1 MQFRV
6 VSQQLSLDEAE
17 VSFARDFASAGALPR
32 ALSTVRLKLN
42 ETEDLPNVAPGEIQ
56 LLCTNCV
63 VRSRRSDVTYRIPAL
78 RLTTLITDED
88 IVAGVAQVIVGFHGF
103 ARVEVVD
110 LNDEPLVREHV
121 LGVALPSMSIEVKG
135 PEGSPLHVLL
145 PPGEY
150 MAYLAGSR
158 PVQVRFVVREHEED
172 AGTIRLRDSPNSDGQ
187 T

>member
-1 MQFRV
+1 MQFRL

-103 ARVEVVD
+103 ARVE
-110 LNDEPLVREHV
+110 
-121 LGVALPSMSIEVKG
+121 SSI
-135 PEGSPLHVLL
+135 
-145 PPGEY
+145 
-150 MAYLAGSR
+150 
-158 PVQVRFVVREHEED
+158 
-172 AGTIRLRDSPNSDGQ
+172 
-187 T
+187 